1 MKENFDTGEINIDNP
16 NDRYN
21 IVLLKYLRN
30 KSKNYSKRY
39 NKLLELYPDNEYF
52 EYDIISKLIK
62 LGLIDK
68 EITKE
73 RERSSSGQLLPAEFS
88 PVTNQL
94 GEKALNNR
102 FPSEY
107 MERKRNI
114 HLYRINKGGFWVAVV
129 GGISGIIS
137 IIITFI

>member
-1 MKENFDTGEINIDNP
+1 MKENLHVGEINIDNS

-21 IVLLKYLRN
+21 IVLLKYLKH
-30 KSKNYSKRY
+30 KSKSDSKRY
-39 NKLLELYPDNEYF
+39 YKLLELYPDNDYF

-73 RERSSSGQLLPAEFS
+73 RERSLSGQVLPAEFN
-88 PVTNQL
+88 PVTNPS
-94 GEKALNNR
+94 GEKALKNR

-107 MERKRNI
+107 MERRRNI
-114 HLYRINKGGFWVAVV
+114 HQYRINKAGFWVAVI